1 VLALFFAA
9 VARVTI
15 VRAQDYAVDSA
26 SGTVPDCPPGFC
38 SKNRGFEFFCVNL
51 GRTDGCESSISAAV
65 AKISFSDVIITVAPG
80 TYTDNVSINT
90 GAKPKPLN
98 LTIASSSTAAAT
110 IINGN
115 GAGSGFHDWTQRESR
130 IGWLDDYER
139 RWRSD

>member
-1 VLALFFAA
+1 
-9 VARVTI
+9 
-15 VRAQDYAVDSA
+15 
-26 SGTVPDCPPGFC
+26 
-38 SKNRGFEFFCVNL
+38 
-51 GRTDGCESSISAAV
+51 
-65 AKISFSDVIITVAPG
+65 
-80 TYTDNVSINT
+80 VSINT

-115 GAGSGFHDWTQRESR
+115 GAGSGSHDWTQRESR